1 MNTKRLRTIIPL
13 AVIAVVAVGFAT
25 HVGVGTLSAIGWQD
39 ISLLCPL
46 GALMTMI
53 ATKTMIPRAVI
64 SVVIAIALILLF
76 ARAFCGWV
84 CPVPVVSKIRGIF
97 SKKTSNTDMTG
108 TGVLPASENP
118 LVKAAVADGAGAG
131 TEPRPSPA
139 PLSADEQAALKGC
152 GSKAGCSSC
161 AEKRAA
167 LDSRHVILGGSLLSA
182 AVFGFPV
189 FCLICPIGLTFATIV
204 LVMRLFAFGD
214 VAWGVILVPAL
225 LLAEVVF
232 FRKWCSTVLPHK
244 RAHEPRGQGEPHLRA
259 RHRQCE
265 MPRERPGHPL
275 RGMRSRVPPGHQRAA
290 SRGRHE
296 LLGMHQVPRLRG
308 GLPHTCHHHAVS
320 AEESGAFHRCRGGR
334 RDRAGSLGQARSR
347 RHPSC
352 DASGARVSATPRPG
366 KIALRGLSPS
376 ACRPGPA
383 DGERHVERALC
394 GREECY
400 DVGTCPHP
408 DRCAC

>member
-131 TEPRPSPA
+131 TEAAAEPA

-152 GSKAGCSSC
+152 GSKAGCSGSRMPPVKSRMPFSSPC
-161 AEKRAA
+161 TSASSPASSQSA
-167 LDSRHVILGGSLLSA
+167 L
-182 AVFGFPV
+182 
-189 FCLICPIGLTFATIV
+189 
-204 LVMRLFAFGD
+204 
-214 VAWGVILVPAL
+214 
-225 LLAEVVF
+225 
-232 FRKWCSTVLPHK
+232 
-244 RAHEPRGQGEPHLRA
+244 
-259 RHRQCE
+259 
-265 MPRERPGHPL
+265 
-275 RGMRSRVPPGHQRAA
+275 
-290 SRGRHE
+290 
-296 LLGMHQVPRLRG
+296 
-308 GLPHTCHHHAVS
+308 
-320 AEESGAFHRCRGGR
+320 
-334 RDRAGSLGQARSR
+334 
-347 RHPSC
+347 
-352 DASGARVSATPRPG
+352 
-366 KIALRGLSPS
+366 PS
-376 ACRPGPA
+376 ASSTSSVQLR
-383 DGERHVERALC
+383 
-394 GREECY
+394 
-400 DVGTCPHP
+400 
-408 DRCAC
+408 

>member
-13 AVIAVVAVGFAT
+13 AVIAVIGVGFAT

-46 GALMTMI
+46 GALATMI
-53 ATKTMIPRAVI
+53 ATKTLLPRAVI
-64 SVVIAIALILLF
+64 SIVIALALILLL
-76 ARAFCGWV
+76 ARAFCGWI

-108 TGVLPASENP
+108 TGVLPADENP
-118 LVKAAVADGAGAG
+118 LVKAAKGSEAADA
-131 TEPRPSPA
+131 PA
-139 PLSADEQAALKGC
+139 PLSADEQAALSGC
-152 GSKAGCSSC
+152 GHSCSSC
-161 AEKRAA
+161 AEKRATF
-167 LDSRHVILGGSLLSA
+167 DSRHVILGGSLLSA

-232 FRKWCSTVLPHK
+232 FRKWCSKFCPISALMSLVGKANRTFVPAIDNAK
-244 RAHEPRGQGEPHLRA
+244 CRESAQGTP
-259 RHRQCE
+259 CE
-265 MPRERPGHPL
+265 
-275 RGMRSRVPPGHQRAA
+275 VCAAVCPPGHQRAA

-308 GLPHTCHHHAVS
+308 GLPHQGHHHAVS
-320 AEESGAFHRCRGGR
+320 AEEGGAFHRRRGGR

-408 DRCAC
+408 DRRAY

>member
-131 TEPRPSPA
+131 TEAAAEPA

-167 LDSRHVILGGSLLSA
+167 LDSRHVILGGSL
-182 AVFGFPV
+182 
-189 FCLICPIGLTFATIV
+189 
-204 LVMRLFAFGD
+204 
-214 VAWGVILVPAL
+214 
-225 LLAEVVF
+225 
-232 FRKWCSTVLPHK
+232 
-244 RAHEPRGQGEPHLRA
+244 
-259 RHRQCE
+259 
-265 MPRERPGHPL
+265 
-275 RGMRSRVPPGHQRAA
+275 
-290 SRGRHE
+290 
-296 LLGMHQVPRLRG
+296 
-308 GLPHTCHHHAVS
+308 
-320 AEESGAFHRCRGGR
+320 RC
-334 RDRAGSLGQARSR
+334 
-347 RHPSC
+347 
-352 DASGARVSATPRPG
+352 V
-366 KIALRGLSPS
+366 
-376 ACRPGPA
+376 
-383 DGERHVERALC
+383 
-394 GREECY
+394 
-400 DVGTCPHP
+400 
-408 DRCAC
+408 

>member
-13 AVIAVVAVGFAT
+13 AVIGVIGVGFAT

-46 GALMTMI
+46 GALATMI
-53 ATKTMIPRAVI
+53 ATKTLLPRAVI
-64 SVVIAIALILLF
+64 SVVIALALILLF

-108 TGVLPASENP
+108 TGVLPAEDNP
-118 LVKAAVADGAGAG
+118 LVKAAKGSKADSVADAADDAD
-131 TEPRPSPA
+131 TADAAALAADAPA
-139 PLSADEQAALKGC
+139 PLSADEQAALSGC
-152 GSKAGCSSC
+152 GHSCSSC
-161 AEKRAA
+161 AEKRAT

-232 FRKWCSTVLPHK
+232 FRKWCSTFCPISALMSLVGKANRTFVPAIDNAK
-244 RAHEPRGQGEPHLRA
+244 CRESAQGTS
-259 RHRQCE
+259 CE
-265 MPRERPGHPL
+265 
-275 RGMRSRVPPGHQRAA
+275 VCAA
-290 SRGRHE
+290 VCPQGIN
-296 LLGMHQVPRLRG
+296 V
-308 GLPHTCHHHAVS
+308 
-320 AEESGAFHRCRGGR
+320 
-334 RDRAGSLGQARSR
+334 
-347 RHPSC
+347 RHPEAGMSFSEC
-352 DASGARVSATPRPG
+352 TKCRACVEACPTRAITMPFLP
-366 KIALRGLSPS
+366 KKAAPS
-376 ACRPGPA
+376 TVVVEDDETMPA
-383 DGERHVERALC
+383 A
-394 GREECY
+394 
-400 DVGTCPHP
+400 
-408 DRCAC
+408 

>member
-1 MNTKRLRTIIPL
+1 M
-13 AVIAVVAVGFAT
+13 
-25 HVGVGTLSAIGWQD
+25 
-39 ISLLCPL
+39 
-46 GALMTMI
+46 
-53 ATKTMIPRAVI
+53 
-64 SVVIAIALILLF
+64 
-76 ARAFCGWV
+76 
-84 CPVPVVSKIRGIF
+84 
-97 SKKTSNTDMTG
+97 
-108 TGVLPASENP
+108 PADENP
-118 LVKAAVADGAGAG
+118 LVKAAKGSEAADA
-131 TEPRPSPA
+131 PA
-139 PLSADEQAALKGC
+139 PLSADEQAALSGC
-152 GSKAGCSSC
+152 GHSCSSC
-161 AEKRAA
+161 AEKRATF
-167 LDSRHVILGGSLLSA
+167 DSRHVILGGSLLSA

-232 FRKWCSTVLPHK
+232 FRKWCSKFCPISALMSLVGKANRTFVPAIDNAK
-244 RAHEPRGQGEPHLRA
+244 CRESAQGTSCEACAAVCPQGINVRAP
-259 RHRQCE
+259 
-265 MPRERPGHPL
+265 
-275 RGMRSRVPPGHQRAA
+275 
-290 SRGRHE
+290 RGRHE
-296 LLGMHQVPRLRG
+296 LLGVHQVPRLRG
-308 GLPHTCHHHAVS
+308 GLPHQSHHHAVS
-320 AEESGAFHRCRGGR
+320 AEEGGAFHRRRGGR

-408 DRCAC
+408 DRRTC

>member
-13 AVIAVVAVGFAT
+13 AVIGVIGVGFAT

-46 GALMTMI
+46 GALATMI
-53 ATKTMIPRAVI
+53 ATKTLLPRAVI
-64 SVVIAIALILLF
+64 SVVIALALILLF

-108 TGVLPASENP
+108 TGVLPAEDNP
-118 LVKAAVADGAGAG
+118 LVKAAKGSKAADA
-131 TEPRPSPA
+131 PA
-139 PLSADEQAALKGC
+139 PLSADEQAALAGC
-152 GSKAGCSSC
+152 GHNCSSC
-161 AEKRAA
+161 AEKRAT

-232 FRKWCSTVLPHK
+232 FRKWCSKFCPISALMSLIGKANRTFVPQVNDAKCRETVEGASCEVCAAVCP
-244 RAHEPRGQGEPHLRA
+244 QGIN
-259 RHRQCE
+259 
-265 MPRERPGHPL
+265 
-275 RGMRSRVPPGHQRAA
+275 V
-290 SRGRHE
+290 
-296 LLGMHQVPRLRG
+296 
-308 GLPHTCHHHAVS
+308 
-320 AEESGAFHRCRGGR
+320 
-334 RDRAGSLGQARSR
+334 
-347 RHPSC
+347 RHPEAGMSFSEC
-352 DASGARVSATPRPG
+352 TKCRACVEACPTQAIKMPFLPQKVQGASTVVVEDEDAVTAS
-366 KIALRGLSPS
+366 
-376 ACRPGPA
+376 
-383 DGERHVERALC
+383 
-394 GREECY
+394 
-400 DVGTCPHP
+400 
-408 DRCAC
+408 

>member
-46 GALMTMI
+46 GALTTMI

-108 TGVLPASENP
+108 TGVLPAGENP

-131 TEPRPSPA
+131 TEAAAEPA

-167 LDSRHVILGGSLLSA
+167 LDSRHVILGRLAALGGRLRLPRVLPHLSHRTYLRHHRA
-182 AVFGFPV
+182 RHAPV
-189 FCLICPIGLTFATIV
+189 
-204 LVMRLFAFGD
+204 RLRRRRL
-214 VAWGVILVPAL
+214 GVILVPAL
-225 LLAEVVF
+225 LSAEVVF
-232 FRKWCSTVLPHK
+232 FRKWCSKLLPHQ
-244 RAHEPRGQGEPHLRA
+244 RPHEPRRQGEPHLRA

-265 MPRERPGHPL
+265 MPRERPGHLL
-275 RGMRSRVPPGHQRAA
+275 RGVRRRVPPGHQRAP

-296 LLGMHQVPRLRG
+296 LHASAPSAAPAWRPAPPRPSRC
-308 GLPHTCHHHAVS
+308 PSCPR
-320 AEESGAFHRCRGGR
+320 RCRAHPPWSWRTRGRGDGFVEPARIGRCDRERARAAGPGAAPGKGGGR
-334 RDRAGSLGQARSR
+334 R
-347 RHPSC
+347 
-352 DASGARVSATPRPG
+352 RP
-366 KIALRGLSPS
+366 P
-376 ACRPGPA
+376 
-383 DGERHVERALC
+383 
-394 GREECY
+394 
-400 DVGTCPHP
+400 CPEP
-408 DRCAC
+408 